1 VSANP
6 EPRTLSQAPG
16 TDAGASPI
24 LIVDDEA
31 GVRASLGGVLRDEG
45 YAVDAVDSGEACLD
59 QINRRPYE
67 VVLLDI
73 WLPGIDGLVTLE
85 RLRDRR
91 VNAQIIM
98 ISGHANIESAV
109 RATKLGAFDFIE
121 KPLSLQ
127 KTVLS
132 VRNALRQGRLEA
144 ENRAL
149 RARVDRRY
157 AMVGESRAMAA
168 LREQIAMA
176 APTNGRVLI
185 SGENGTGKEL
195 VARQVHQLSHRRTGP
210 FIEVNCAALPEELIE
225 SELFGHARGAFT
237 GAVADRRGKFEIAS
251 GGTLFLDEVGDMSL
265 KTQAKVLRALQEQV
279 VEPVGGQS
287 SIRVDVRVIAATNK
301 NLADEIRLGQ
311 FREDLYFRL
320 NVIPVLVPP
329 LRERGDD
336 ILRLAEHFVAEFA
349 REYGRRRKVLDPGA
363 IEAVTRYVWPGNVR
377 ELRNVI
383 ERLMIMV
390 PGDVISAGDLPFT
403 AGTPRDP
410 RAVDQGG
417 VRPLFDA
424 RDAWE
429 RAYILAALSAFDGNI
444 SRTAEV
450 LGLERSNLYKKM
462 RSLGIPSA
470 RERDEP

>member
-1 VSANP
+1 MS
-6 EPRTLSQAPG
+6 T
-16 TDAGASPI
+16 I

-31 GVRASLGGVLRDEG
+31 GVRSSLGAVLRDEG
-45 YAVDAVDSGEACLD
+45 YLVEAVPTGEACLEEVG
-59 QINRRPYE
+59 RRAFD
-67 VVLLDI
+67 VILLDI
-73 WLPGIDGLVTLE
+73 WLPGVDGLTTLE

-91 VNAQIIM
+91 VDAQVIM

-109 RATKLGAFDFIE
+109 KATKLGAFDFIE
-121 KPLSLQ
+121 KPLSLE

-132 VRNALRQGRLEA
+132 VRNALRQRRLEV

-149 RARVDRRY
+149 RARVDRRHT
-157 AMVGESRAMAA
+157 MVGSSRAMER
-168 LREQIAMA
+168 LREQVAMA
-176 APTNGRVLI
+176 APTNGRVLV

-195 VARQVHQLSHRRTGP
+195 VARQVHALSHRRGGP

-251 GGTLFLDEVGDMSL
+251 GGTLFLDEVGDMSI

-279 VEPVGGQS
+279 VEPVGGQAS
-287 SIRVDVRVIAATNK
+287 VRVDVRVIAATNK
-301 NLADEIRLGQ
+301 DLAVEIRQGQ

-320 NVIPVLVPP
+320 NVIPILVPP
-329 LRERGDD
+329 LRDRGDD
-336 ILRLAEHFVAEFA
+336 VVQLAEHFLGEFA
-349 REYGRRRKVLDPGA
+349 REYGRRPKTFAPDALDVVRQYA
-363 IEAVTRYVWPGNVR
+363 WPGNVR

-390 PGDVISAGDLPFT
+390 PGDIITPEDLPFLELG
-403 AGTPRDP
+403 AERP
-410 RAVDQGG
+410 RAPGPASVQ
-417 VRPLFDA
+417 PLFAA

-429 RAYILAALSAFDGNI
+429 RAYVVGALAVFDGNI
-444 SRTAEV
+444 SRTADA

-462 RSLGIPSA
+462 RALGIVPS
-470 RERDEP
+470 RERDEPA

>member
-1 VSANP
+1 VTVAISY
-6 EPRTLSQAPG
+6 
-16 TDAGASPI
+16 I

-45 YAVDAVDSGEACLD
+45 YAVDAVGSGEECLEAVG
-59 QINRRPYE
+59 RRAYE

-73 WLPGIDGLVTLE
+73 WLPGMDGLVTLE
-85 RLRDRR
+85 RLRDRH
-91 VNAQIIM
+91 VDAQVIM

-109 RATKLGAFDFIE
+109 KATKLGAFDFIE
-121 KPLSLQ
+121 KPLSLE
-127 KTVLS
+127 KTVLA
-132 VRNALRQGRLEA
+132 VRNALRQRSLEA

-149 RARVDRRY
+149 RARVDRRHTI
-157 AMVGESRAMAA
+157 VGESGAIERLRA
-168 LREQIAMA
+168 QIAMA
-176 APTNGRVLI
+176 APSNGRVLV

-195 VARQVHQLSHRRTGP
+195 VARQVHALSHRRNGP
-210 FIEVNCAALPEELIE
+210 FVEVNCAALPEELIE
-225 SELFGHARGAFT
+225 SELFGHAKGAFT
-237 GAVADRRGKFEIAS
+237 GAVADRRGKFETAS

-279 VEPVGGQS
+279 IEPVGGQA

-301 NLADEIRLGQ
+301 DLFDEIRQGR

-336 ILRLAEHFVAEFA
+336 VVRLAEHFVSEFS
-349 REYGRRRKVLDPGA
+349 REYGRRPKTLGPDALAVL
-363 IEAVTRYVWPGNVR
+363 RSYSWPGNVR

-390 PGDVISAGDLPFT
+390 PRDVITEADLPFLDVKP
-403 AGTPRDP
+403 GDIRPPDP
-410 RAVDQGG
+410 EAVK
-417 VRPLFDA
+417 PLFEA

-429 RAYILAALSAFDGNI
+429 RSYILGALSVFDGNI
-444 SRTAEV
+444 SRTADA

-462 RSLGIPSA
+462 RGLGIAP
-470 RERDEP
+470 REKDEAV